1 MGSAGE
7 PDPEGASS
15 ERRAP
20 TCAHSQS
27 PRRHTRPSACAPR
40 PAPGP
45 AATLPHTESFI
56 FRLEKE
62 RRWREDQRII
72 VGLLGN
78 KKKKHCNVRRKR
90 NMKPCPSP
98 DILLHCL
105 FFSTFPSPKPRLKA
119 SGLGFF
125 FFNFLEKNQ
134 TSLDGPF
141 FRFLPEASNQTKFAP
156 LCIWKSKQEKRNVL
170 SCSIKASSRN
180 PTTGPIS
187 HSLPNHLRVCH
198 TDLPAENGQ
207 RVSAFQYD
215 QPRKGSVATFYR
227 STALSA

>member
-27 PRRHTRPSACAPR
+27 PHRHTRPSACAPR

-56 FRLEKE
+56 FPLEKE

-125 FFNFLEKNQ
+125 FFLI
-134 TSLDGPF
+134 S
-141 FRFLPEASNQTKFAP
+141 
-156 LCIWKSKQEKRNVL
+156 WKRIRHLWMDLSSDFCQKRPIKRNSLRFVFG
-170 SCSIKASSRN
+170 N
-180 PTTGPIS
+180 P
-187 HSLPNHLRVCH
+187 N
-198 TDLPAENGQ
+198 
-207 RVSAFQYD
+207 
-215 QPRKGSVATFYR
+215 RKREMSYLVP
-227 STALSA
+227 